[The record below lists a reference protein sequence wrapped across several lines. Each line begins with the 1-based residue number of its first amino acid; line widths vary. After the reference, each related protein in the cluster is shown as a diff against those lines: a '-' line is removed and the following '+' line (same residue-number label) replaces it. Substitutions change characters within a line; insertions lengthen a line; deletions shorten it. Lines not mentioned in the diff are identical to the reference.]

1 MRTAKLV
8 VLGSINADHILNI
21 DQFPQPG
28 ETVTG
33 HHYQLAFGGK
43 EQTRRLLLGAVAQ
56 TPYLLLVLGKIVP
69 AKISL
74 TS

>member
-21 DQFPQPG
+21 DQFLNREKRSQG
-28 ETVTG
+28 TIISSLSAVR
-33 HHYQLAFGGK
+33 